1 MASSSTNEEVAQAG
15 ACSPVSGGVDSKPVV
30 VVAQKRRGRPGLP
43 VKTAC
48 RTTPSPPGATAGPG
62 PRPRRVTAEFVQE
75 AESPATISFPLHLL
89 SCPRCTSEEARRDQ
103 TQRPSHSVEVRCPP
117 APAQPLQKPTR
128 KGRSVGVHV
137 TQA

>member
-30 VVAQKRRGRPGLP
+30 VVAKKRRGRPGLP

-75 AESPATISFPLHLL
+75 AESSATISFPLCLL
-89 SCPRCTSEEARRDQ
+89 SCPRCTSEEARRGQ
-103 TQRPSHSVEVRCPP
+103 GWRPPHGVEVRCPP
-117 APAQPLQKPTR
+117 APAQPLQELMHEGK
-128 KGRSVGVHV
+128 SVDIHV
-137 TQA
+137 TRA